1 MLIDL
6 RKISAIMEPMGAL
19 QPGLPSPAMIPE
31 SWPIIIMYLK
41 DCFYTI
47 PLPPDDIT
55 RFAFTIPSINNK
67 GPVKRYV
74 WKVLP

>member
-31 SWPIIIMYLK
+31 SWPIIIMDLK

-47 PLPPDDIT
+47 PFHPDDIT
-55 RFAFTIPSINNK
+55 
-67 GPVKRYV
+67 
-74 WKVLP
+74 